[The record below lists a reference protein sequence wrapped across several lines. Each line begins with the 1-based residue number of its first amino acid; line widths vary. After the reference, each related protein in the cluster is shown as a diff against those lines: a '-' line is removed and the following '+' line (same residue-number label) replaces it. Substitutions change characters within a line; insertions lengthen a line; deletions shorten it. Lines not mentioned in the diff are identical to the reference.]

1 MSAILLLLAVVLGIV
16 SLICYIII
24 LIDAF
29 QQEVMQGFLC
39 LCCSPYMLYYAFA
52 RFDHEKK
59 GLILIVWLVSGAL
72 SGILQVLAEGG

>member
-1 MSAILLLLAVVLGIV
+1 MSILLLLAVPLGIV

-39 LCCSPYMLYYAFA
+39 FCCGPYMLYYAFA

-59 GLILIVWLVSGAL
+59 GLILIVWLVSGTL
-72 SGILQVLAEGG
+72 SGILQALAEGG